1 MSRARIRST
10 GTGRR
15 AAGAAA
21 SRRRRGA
28 LAVVCLAAL
37 GVGGCAS
44 IPRSGPVHVVEAP
57 PTESASAQQDPS
69 VSGPAQDATPEQVVR
84 DFLAAGQGLD
94 DDYAAARQFLAP
106 ELAATWRPSAR
117 TMVFSG
123 AAGIQQGLAEDQV
136 RVSVDA
142 RAIIDSRGIMTRQ
155 EAGSSEELDLEL
167 EQIDGQWRISS
178 APDGILVPSSNLDE
192 LYQPRNL
199 YFLDPGGEYAV
210 PDPRWF
216 PDRQGTSTQLM
227 RALLEGPAPYLEG
240 AVETAYPDSAALAEG
255 TVVPI
260 QDGTAEVDLEMPGSE
275 PGDLQSN
282 EDMYAQAMLTLG
294 GLPDVE
300 DVELVLDGTPL
311 DLGPLAESDLP
322 ARNVVVPSRQIALR
336 DEQLVF
342 HQGGQESPVPEVS
355 ESLSGLSPSDPAM
368 DRGADSFAALT
379 RDGTAAV
386 TFTAEAPE
394 PVERFSGEGLTA
406 PSLDPQ
412 GWAWAVDG
420 TGLVRAAPTDP
431 QQTEVTEVE
440 ATWLEGTAVSSLR
453 ISRGGTR
460 ALIVTDEGDDSRI
473 LVAGVVRGTDG
484 EPQRLNDPY
493 AVDTGGGEIMA
504 DAAWISDS
512 EFVASA
518 RTDSATAPRIYEIS
532 GRNRSL
538 PIVETGVQHLSGGNG
553 DGEVFIESDG
563 ELRLLTGESWSPQTD
578 DISDA
583 AFTG

>member
-1 MSRARIRST
+1 MSRSGTRPDRTRRPVAPLARSP
-10 GTGRR
+10 
-15 AAGAAA
+15 
-21 SRRRRGA
+21 RRRVA
-28 LAVVCLAAL
+28 LAMACVVAL

-57 PTESASAQQDPS
+57 PTESAAAPQDPS
-69 VSGPAQDATPEQVVR
+69 ISGPAQDATPEQIVR

-94 DDYAAARQFLAP
+94 DDYAVARQFLAP

-142 RAIIDSRGIMTRQ
+142 RAIIDSRGLMTRQ
-155 EAGSSEELDLEL
+155 EAGSSEELDIEL
-167 EQIDGQWRISS
+167 TQIDGQWRISS

-199 YFLDPGGEYAV
+199 YFLDPGGEFAV

-240 AVETAYPDSAALAEG
+240 AVQSAYPDGAALAEG
-255 TVVPI
+255 SVVPI
-260 QDGTAEVDLEMPGSE
+260 QDGTAEVDLELPESE
-275 PGDLQSN
+275 SGDLESDQ
-282 EDMYAQAMLTLG
+282 DMYAQAMLTLG
-294 GLPDVE
+294 ALPDVE

-311 DLGPLAESDLP
+311 DLGPLAESELP

-336 DEQLVF
+336 GDQLVF

-355 ESLSGLSPSDPAM
+355 ETLRGLSPGDPAM
-368 DRGADSFAALT
+368 DRGADAFAALT
-379 RDGTAAV
+379 EDGSSAV
-386 TFTAEAPE
+386 TFTAEEPE
-394 PVERFSGEGLTA
+394 PVERFAGEGLTA

-412 GWAWAVDG
+412 GWAWFGDG
-420 TGLVRAAPTDP
+420 AGVIRAAPTDP
-431 QQTEVTEVE
+431 EQAETVEVE
-440 ATWLEGTAVSSLR
+440 AVWLEGVAVSSIRL
-453 ISRGGTR
+453 SRGGTR

-473 LVAGVVRGTDG
+473 LVAGVVRGGDG
-484 EPQRLNDPY
+484 RPQRLNDPY

-553 DGEVFIESDG
+553 DGEIFIESDG

-578 DISDA
+578 DLSDA
-583 AFTG
+583 SFTG